1 MASSVA
7 SQGGAQSLKERQRQ
21 EREQLILQAAEELLV
36 ERGYHETSIDEIA
49 ARVGVSKGTIYLHF
63 QSKDDLILALFERN
77 QRLFKQAIGT
87 QLMGMNDPRAT
98 LESLL
103 TYLYTGMYGKHFQ
116 ALRAI
121 FFQSPELRA
130 RLAERS
136 GAHHEGWTELAERV
150 GQILDAGK
158 RNGQFDPTMPTPV
171 MVAMYT
177 NLLHPM
183 SYARLL
189 EDEQME
195 PAEIVEQICRF
206 YFKGIAAESPSTTT
220 TTAAQAPAGSA
231 Q

>member
-7 SQGGAQSLKERQRQ
+7 SQSLKERQRQ

-36 ERGYHETSIDEIA
+36 EKGYHETSIDEIA

-63 QSKDDLILALFERN
+63 QSKDELILALFERN
-77 QRLFKQAIGT
+77 QQLFKQAIET
-87 QLMGMNDPRAT
+87 QLAAENDPRTT
-98 LESLL
+98 LQSLL
-103 TYLYTGMYGKHFQ
+103 TYLYSGMYGKHFQ

-130 RLAERS
+130 RLAERR
-136 GAHHEGWTELAERV
+136 GEHHEGWSELAERV
-150 GQILDAGK
+150 GQILDVGK

-189 EDEQME
+189 EDERME
-195 PAEIVEQICRF
+195 PAEIVEQMCRF
-206 YFKGIAAESPSTTT
+206 YFKGIAAEPKTPS
-220 TTAAQAPAGSA
+220 AATQAPNGSTH
-231 Q
+231 